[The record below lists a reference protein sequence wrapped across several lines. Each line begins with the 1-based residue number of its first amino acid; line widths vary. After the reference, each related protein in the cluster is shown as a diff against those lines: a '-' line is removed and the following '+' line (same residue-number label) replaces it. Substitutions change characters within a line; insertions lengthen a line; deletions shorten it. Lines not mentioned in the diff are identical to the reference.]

1 MNITSVINAV
11 KGIANVDAA
20 KRLLLI
26 GTGFVRKNAPQFL
39 TAASVISL
47 GGAVVS
53 TAKATVKS
61 KEIIDDA
68 EFQLFMELREKH
80 GKDYMPE
87 DKEITLP
94 LEEKVKLCW
103 KYYIPA
109 VLSTAASAGCAIAS
123 TSIYADRFAT
133 VTALLA
139 LSEADNKEL
148 KAKMEELLGK
158 DTVVKIQEA
167 IGDDHIK
174 EAAGV
179 EKMEPIPKEQ
189 MSEFDFSKPYPV
201 VDTFGAKWYAS
212 YKQIQAAINR
222 LNEHYQVDE
231 CAALNDFYGYMDTSG
246 SLYSGIGDMF
256 GWDKDVFGDNI
267 RIWFEPKFDEIGNVF
282 IAVKY
287 MDLPEPYSGS
297 SPAYYAYP
305 YSY

>member
-53 TAKATVKS
+53 TAKATAKS

-68 EFQLFMELREKH
+68 EFKRFMELREKH
-80 GKDYMPE
+80 GEDYMPE

-148 KAKMEELLGK
+148 KAKMEEILGK
-158 DTVVKIQEA
+158 ETVEKIQEA
-167 IGDDHIK
+167 IGDDRIK
-174 EAAGV
+174 EAAEV
-179 EKMEPIPKEQ
+179 DELN
-189 MSEFDFSKPYPV
+189 PV
-201 VDTFGAKWYAS
+201 PDSMLPPMDTTAPMLTVDTFGAKWYSTPNQLQNAI
-212 YKQIQAAINR
+212 YK
-222 LNEHYQVDE
+222 LNTLFKAEE
-231 CAALNDFYGYMDTSG
+231 SAALGDFYSFIDGSG
-246 SLYSGIGDMF
+246 ELYSDISEMY
-256 GWDKDVFGDNI
+256 GWDKDVYQDEI
-267 RIWFEPKFDEIGNVF
+267 RISVEPMINAVGEVF
-282 IAVKY
+282 LTVKY
-287 MDLPEPYSGS
+287 RDMPEPYSGS
-297 SPAYYAYP
+297 CYKYYY
-305 YSY
+305 

>member
-53 TAKATVKS
+53 TAKATAKS

-68 EFQLFMELREKH
+68 EFKRFMELREKH
-80 GKDYMPE
+80 GEDYMPE

-148 KAKMEELLGK
+148 KAKMEEILGK
-158 DTVVKIQEA
+158 ETVEKIQEA
-167 IGDDHIK
+167 IGDDHVK
-174 EAAGV
+174 EAVGV
-179 EKMEPIPKEQ
+179 EEIKPAQKEVIVNLT
-189 MSEFDFSKPYPV
+189 DDVILPV
-201 VDTFGAKWYAS
+201 VDS
-212 YKQIQAAINR
+212 YGVRWKATPAEVRAAITAVNSK
-222 LNEHYQVDE
+222 LKFED
-231 CAALNDFYGYMDTSG
+231 AASLYDFYSFIKPGDTLESDVSG
-246 SLYSGIGDMF
+246 FY
-256 GWDKDVFGDNI
+256 GWDKEVWGDEI
-267 RIWFEPKFDEIGNVF
+267 RIK
-282 IAVKY
+282 
-287 MDLPEPYSGS
+287 MDVELDSDDRPYIHVRYLDMPEPYSGS
-297 SPAYYAYP
+297 YYL
-305 YSY
+305 

>member
-39 TAASVISL
+39 TAVSVVSL

-68 EFQLFMELREKH
+68 EFELFMELREKH
-80 GKDYMPE
+80 GEDYMPE
-87 DKEITLP
+87 DREITLP

-148 KAKMEELLGK
+148 KAKMEEILGK
-158 DTVVKIQEA
+158 ETVEKIQEA
-167 IGDDHIK
+167 IGDDHVK
-174 EAAGV
+174 EAVGV
-179 EKMEPIPKEQ
+179 EEIKPAQKEVVVNLT
-189 MSEFDFSKPYPV
+189 DDVILPV
-201 VDTFGAKWYAS
+201 VDS
-212 YKQIQAAINR
+212 YGVRWKATPAEVRAAITAVNSK
-222 LNEHYQVDE
+222 LKFED
-231 CAALNDFYGYMDTSG
+231 AASLYDFYSFIKPGDTLESDVSG
-246 SLYSGIGDMF
+246 FY
-256 GWDKDVFGDNI
+256 GWDKEVWGDDI
-267 RIWFEPKFDEIGNVF
+267 RIK
-282 IAVKY
+282 
-287 MDLPEPYSGS
+287 MDIELDSDDRPYIHVRYLDMPEPYSGS
-297 SPAYYAYP
+297 YYM
-305 YSY
+305 

>member
-68 EFQLFMELREKH
+68 EFQRFMELRTKH
-80 GKDYMPE
+80 GVDYMPE

-148 KAKMEELLGK
+148 KAKMEEILGK
-158 DTVVKIQEA
+158 ETVEKIQEA
-167 IGDDHIK
+167 IGDDHVK
-174 EAAGV
+174 EAVGV
-179 EKMEPIPKEQ
+179 EEIKPAQKEVIVNLT
-189 MSEFDFSKPYPV
+189 DDVILPV
-201 VDTFGAKWYAS
+201 VDS
-212 YKQIQAAINR
+212 YGVRWNATPAEVRAAITAVNSK
-222 LNEHYQVDE
+222 LKFED
-231 CAALNDFYGYMDTSG
+231 AASLYDFYSFIKPGDTLESDVSG
-246 SLYSGIGDMF
+246 FY
-256 GWDKDVFGDNI
+256 GWDKEVWGDEI
-267 RIWFEPKFDEIGNVF
+267 RIK
-282 IAVKY
+282 
-287 MDLPEPYSGS
+287 MDVELDSDDRPYIHVRYLDMPEPYSGS
-297 SPAYYAYP
+297 YYL
-305 YSY
+305 

>member
-1 MNITSVINAV
+1 MNITSVISAV

-61 KEIIDDA
+61 KEVIDDA
-68 EFQLFMELREKH
+68 EFQRFMELRQKH

-148 KAKMEELLGK
+148 KAKMEEILGK
-158 DTVVKIQEA
+158 ETVEKIQEA
-167 IGDDHIK
+167 IGDDRVKETMEVDEIK
-174 EAAGV
+174 PAQ
-179 EKMEPIPKEQ
+179 KEVVVNLT
-189 MSEFDFSKPYPV
+189 DDVILPV
-201 VDTFGAKWYAS
+201 VDS
-212 YKQIQAAINR
+212 YGVRWKATPAEVRAAISAVNSK
-222 LNEHYQVDE
+222 LKFED
-231 CAALNDFYGYMDTSG
+231 AASLYDFYSFIKPGDTLESDVSG
-246 SLYSGIGDMF
+246 FY
-256 GWDKDVFGDNI
+256 GWDKEIWGDEI
-267 RIWFEPKFDEIGNVF
+267 RIK
-282 IAVKY
+282 
-287 MDLPEPYSGS
+287 MDIELDSDDRPYIHVRYLDMPEPYSGS
-297 SPAYYAYP
+297 YYL
-305 YSY
+305 

>member
-68 EFQLFMELREKH
+68 EFQRFMELRTKH
-80 GKDYMPE
+80 GVDYMPE

-148 KAKMEELLGK
+148 KAKMEEILGK
-158 DTVVKIQEA
+158 ETVEKIQEA
-167 IGDDHIK
+167 IGDDHVK
-174 EAAGV
+174 EAVGV
-179 EKMEPIPKEQ
+179 EEIKPAQKEVIVNLT
-189 MSEFDFSKPYPV
+189 DDVILPV
-201 VDTFGAKWYAS
+201 VDS
-212 YKQIQAAINR
+212 YGVRWKATPAEVRAAITAVNSK
-222 LNEHYQVDE
+222 LKFED
-231 CAALNDFYGYMDTSG
+231 AASLYDFYSFIKPGDTLESDVSG
-246 SLYSGIGDMF
+246 FY
-256 GWDKDVFGDNI
+256 GWDKEVWGDEI
-267 RIWFEPKFDEIGNVF
+267 RIK
-282 IAVKY
+282 
-287 MDLPEPYSGS
+287 MDVELDSDDRPYIHVRYLDMPEPYSGS
-297 SPAYYAYP
+297 YYL
-305 YSY
+305 

>member
-1 MNITSVINAV
+1 MNIASVINAV

-61 KEIIDDA
+61 KEIIDNA
-68 EFQLFMELREKH
+68 EFQRFMELRQKH

-148 KAKMEELLGK
+148 KAKMEEILGK
-158 DTVVKIQEA
+158 ETVEKIQEA
-167 IGDDHIK
+167 IGDDHVK
-174 EAAGV
+174 EAVGV
-179 EKMEPIPKEQ
+179 EEIKPAQKEVIVNLT
-189 MSEFDFSKPYPV
+189 DDVILPV
-201 VDTFGAKWYAS
+201 VDS
-212 YKQIQAAINR
+212 YGVRWKATPAEVRAAITAVNSK
-222 LNEHYQVDE
+222 LKFED
-231 CAALNDFYGYMDTSG
+231 AASLYDFYSFIKPGDTLESDVSG
-246 SLYSGIGDMF
+246 FY
-256 GWDKDVFGDNI
+256 GWDKEVWGDEI
-267 RIWFEPKFDEIGNVF
+267 RIK
-282 IAVKY
+282 
-287 MDLPEPYSGS
+287 MDVELDSDDRPYIHVRYLDMPEPYSGS
-297 SPAYYAYP
+297 YYL
-305 YSY
+305 

>member
-53 TAKATVKS
+53 TAKATAKS

-68 EFQLFMELREKH
+68 EFKRFMELREKH
-80 GKDYMPE
+80 GADYMPE

-148 KAKMEELLGK
+148 KAKMEEILGK
-158 DTVVKIQEA
+158 ETVEKIQEA
-167 IGDDHIK
+167 IGDDRVKETMEVDEIK
-174 EAAGV
+174 PAQ
-179 EKMEPIPKEQ
+179 KEIVVNLT
-189 MSEFDFSKPYPV
+189 DDVILPV
-201 VDTFGAKWYAS
+201 VDS
-212 YKQIQAAINR
+212 YGVRWKATPAEVRAAISAVNSK
-222 LNEHYQVDE
+222 LKFED
-231 CAALNDFYGYMDTSG
+231 AASLYDFYSFIKPGDTLESDVSG
-246 SLYSGIGDMF
+246 FY
-256 GWDKDVFGDNI
+256 GWDKEIWGDEI
-267 RIWFEPKFDEIGNVF
+267 RIK
-282 IAVKY
+282 
-287 MDLPEPYSGS
+287 MDIELDSDDRPYIHVRYLDMPEPYSGS
-297 SPAYYAYP
+297 YY
-305 YSY
+305 